1 MNMKH
6 NSEVWLSSGESFT
19 LIEAETIQRISWVVS
34 NLVQV
39 ENLLNQ
45 DF

>member
-19 LIEAETIQRISWVVS
+19 LIEAEIVQRISWVAS

>member
-1 MNMKH
+1 MKH
-6 NSEVWLSSGESFT
+6 NSEVWLSSGESFI
-19 LIEAETIQRISWVVS
+19 LIEAETVKGISWVAS